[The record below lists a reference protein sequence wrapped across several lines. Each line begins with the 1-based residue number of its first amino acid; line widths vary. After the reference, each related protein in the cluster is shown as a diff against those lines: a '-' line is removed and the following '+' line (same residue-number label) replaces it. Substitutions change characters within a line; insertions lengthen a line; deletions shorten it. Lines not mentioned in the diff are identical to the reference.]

1 MSSFLNFCFF
11 KFFNQ
16 VSLICMN
23 PSPERGMWMSEFQS
37 VLLSNSQKNQ
47 DIGNEISDMKSV
59 PKSKKA
65 LSTKILPGDWICNT
79 CQLNNFAVRV
89 KCINCGA
96 SHAGAVRPIDRAGD
110 WTCPNDSCRFHNFAN
125 RKECHKCRARKP
137 IRNNSSLKAGDW
149 ICSKSS
155 CLAHNFAKR
164 DACFQCGTIPPS
176 QTSSVKA
183 FFMDYGESLFSSQNP
198 FSPYG

>member
-1 MSSFLNFCFF
+1 
-11 KFFNQ
+11 
-16 VSLICMN
+16 MN
-23 PSPERGMWMSEFQS
+23 LSPEMLSEFQS
-37 VLLSNSQKNQ
+37 LLNPPKNSE
-47 DIGNEISDMKSV
+47 IVHEISESM

-65 LSTKILPGDWICNT
+65 LSTKILPGDWICNG
-79 CQLNNFAVRV
+79 CQLNNFAARV
-89 KCINCGA
+89 KCISCGA

-125 RKECHKCRARKP
+125 RRECHKCRARKP
-137 IRNNSSLKAGDW
+137 IKNVSSLKAGDW

-164 DACFQCGTIPPS
+164 DACFQCGTIPTS
-176 QTSSVKA
+176 QKSEKT
-183 FFMDYGESLFSSQNP
+183 FFMDYGESLFSLQNP